1 MNGRLESKVALVTGA
16 GSGIGRAAAIL
27 FAQEGAAVTV
37 FDIDEHGARET
48 ADLIT
53 KAGGSARSVVG
64 DVTLEPDV
72 KRAVEETATSLG
84 NINVLAA
91 CAGIEGP
98 QGRITDTDVAAWDQ
112 VMAVNVKGVFL
123 SAKHVTPGMKRGGG
137 GSIVIIASD
146 SSFVAGEG
154 MAPYCAS
161 KGAVLM
167 LTRALA
173 VDHGGD
179 GIRVNCVCPSI
190 ADTPMVRREVGAG
203 PDDDLANFGLA
214 GLDINSPQD
223 VARHMLFLASDES
236 ANMNGAAQVVDFG
249 SLARSTLPI

>member
-1 MNGRLESKVALVTGA
+1 MGVRLAGKVALVTGG
-16 GSGIGRAAAIL
+16 GSGLGRATAVL
-27 FAQEGAAVTV
+27 FAEEGAAVGA
-37 FDIDEHGARET
+37 FDIDAAGAQET
-48 ADLIT
+48 ARLIES
-53 KAGGSARSVVG
+53 AGGKALALTG
-64 DVTLEPDV
+64 DVTLEDDV
-72 KRAVEETATSLG
+72 KRAVERTAASLG
-84 NINVLAA
+84 NIDVLAA

-98 QGRITDTDVAAWDQ
+98 MGQITDTDVDSWDR

-123 SAKHVTPGMKRGGG
+123 SAKHVIPGMKRGGG
-137 GSIVIIASD
+137 GTIVIIASD

-167 LTRALA
+167 LTKALA
-173 VDHGGD
+173 VDHAAD

-203 PDDDLANFGLA
+203 PDDDLSNFGLA
-214 GLDINSPQD
+214 GLDINSPED

-236 ANMNGAAQVVDFG
+236 ANMNGAAQIVDFG

>member
-1 MNGRLESKVALVTGA
+1 MAGRLANRIALVTGA

-27 FAQEGAAVTV
+27 FAQEGAAVAV
-37 FDIDEHGARET
+37 FDIDEGGAGET
-48 ADLIT
+48 ASLI
-53 KAGGSARSVVG
+53 KNAGGSALSVVG
-64 DVTLEPDV
+64 DVTLETDV
-72 KRAVEETATSLG
+72 KRAVEQTAAALG
-84 NINVLAA
+84 NIDVLAA

-98 QGRITDTDVAAWDQ
+98 QGRITDTDVDSWDQ

-123 SAKHVTPGMKRGGG
+123 SAKHVIPGMTRSGGG
-137 GSIVIIASD
+137 TIVIIASD

-161 KGAVLM
+161 KGAGLM
-167 LTRALA
+167 LTKALA
-173 VDHGGD
+173 VDHAAD

-203 PDDDLANFGLA
+203 PDDDLSNFGLA
-214 GLDINSPQD
+214 GLDINSPED

-236 ANMNGAAQVVDFG
+236 ANMNGAAQIVDFG